1 MYICIVE
8 KVGMGMFKIL
18 NNKHK
23 GNLSSEYN
31 FDPEIQDAVIK
42 SSICTGEM
50 VAGFKNKSDGHFTE
64 VMVIR
69 NKEDEEYFKNSFG
82 LDEVKKEY

>member
-1 MYICIVE
+1 M
-8 KVGMGMFKIL
+8 
-18 NNKHK
+18 
-23 GNLSSEYN
+23 
-31 FDPEIQDAVIK
+31 QDAVIK